1 MLQWIKNLL
10 KKDLK
15 LSQIQE
21 EQIIDETRQFLKI
34 RGTNIYII
42 DEKEATELLK
52 SNIFYTENDF
62 IKIRIYDLDK
72 YNPQQIIDFLMTS
85 RLTKSN
91 FIKYFIIAIV
101 WFVVLFFSYKIFT
114 NEKPKEVI
122 QPQPQQIQPQP
133 KIIINSWSTI
143 SSTWIIEKQPQQIQ
157 QQPQI
162 INTWLSQKDLDYMF
176 CQKDNDSLNKYNDE
190 LLKENQSLIE
200 QNKTYL
206 LLKETCE
213 KEKQEQDKKKDFFIS
228 IWKQIN
234 EKCKTANSE
243 QVKKSCTDLV
253 NNYFN
258 YEHE

>member
-15 LSQIQE
+15 ISQIQE

-42 DEKEATELLK
+42 DEKEATDLLK

-85 RLTKSN
+85 RITKTW
-91 FIKYFIIAIV
+91 FMKYFIIAIV
-101 WFVVLFFSYKIFT
+101 WFVVLFFGYKIVT
-114 NEKPKEVI
+114 NEKKPEQI
-122 QPQPQQIQPQP
+122 IAPTPIQQPQPQQTPIKINSGTTNNIQQP
-133 KIIINSWSTI
+133 K
-143 SSTWIIEKQPQQIQ
+143 PQETQV
-157 QQPQI
+157 

-200 QNKTYL
+200 QNKNYL
-206 LLKETCE
+206 TAKETCE
-213 KEKQEQDKKKDFFIS
+213 KEKIEIDKKKDFLIS
-228 IWKQIN
+228 IWQQIN